1 MKFELEALG
10 RFMADANDAAEQ
22 MQQDLKFPP
31 YGENGVFLL
40 QYVHPD
46 VIPVVVTQLIKCGWR
61 KDPEKAAIKPRP
73 VIGSA
78 FQDLVA
84 WVPID
89 APDEPI
95 HAPTAEP
102 SQLWSVKPNVTVQE
116 EKRPDD

>member
-1 MKFELEALG
+1 MQFEVEALA
-10 RFMADANDAAEQ
+10 RIMADANEASEQ
-22 MQQDLKFPP
+22 MQQDLKYPP
-31 YGENGVFLL
+31 YGDGVFLL

-46 VIPVVVTQLIKCGWR
+46 IIPVVVGHLIKCGWR
-61 KDPEKAAIKPRP
+61 KDPEKAIHKARP

-95 HAPTAEP
+95 RAPQREQEP
-102 SQLWSVKPNVTVQE
+102 LWSVKPNVTVLE